1 MNKFYALII
10 SLFLI
15 STTGCVYFTSIPAE
29 EQKDTGFVPVV
40 GYESLHFFSSGKD
53 GLSKPLRVYS
63 DSFGINSADWI
74 WYELIIKNDSES
86 DGKILFGEVWSD
98 GNGNVISRTDKEMVL
113 RTKDDFLEYTAGIKT
128 DWKKGYYELN
138 LFVDSLKIAGKEFQI
153 VN

>member
-15 STTGCVYFTSIPAE
+15 STTGCISLSSISP
-29 EQKDTGFVPVV
+29 EQKKEAEFIPVIA
-40 GYESLHFFSSGKD
+40 YESLQFFSSGEK
-53 GLSKPLRVYS
+53 GLERSLRVYT
-63 DSFGINSADWI
+63 DSFGMNSVDWI

-86 DGKILFGEVWSD
+86 DGKVLFGEEWSD
-98 GNGNVISRTDKEMVL
+98 GEGNVISRTEKEMVL
-113 RTKDDFLEYTAGIKT
+113 RKKDNFLEYTAGIKT
-128 DWKKGYYELN
+128 DWRKGYYELS